1 MKTPV
6 AVQIAGQRFVLR
18 GDDDERS
25 MREMAAYLDGR
36 IKELQKQT
44 RAADTQ
50 SLAVLAALQITE
62 DLFKERRTL
71 AELKRRIRE
80 RSRALLHL
88 VESRARV

>member
-18 GDDDERS
+18 GDQDERA

-36 IKELQKQT
+36 MKELQKQT
-44 RAADTQ
+44 RTADTQ

-62 DLFKERRTL
+62 ELFKERRDL
-71 AELKRRIRE
+71 AELKRRLRDKG
-80 RSRALLHL
+80 RALLHL

>member
-18 GDDDERS
+18 GDEDERAT
-25 MREMAAYLDGR
+25 RDMAAYLDGR
-36 IKELQKQT
+36 IKELQKQI

-62 DLFKERRTL
+62 ELFKERRAL
-71 AELKRRIRE
+71 AELKKRIRE

-88 VESRARV
+88 VEIRARV

>member
-6 AVQIAGQRFVLR
+6 TVQIAGQRFALR
-18 GDDDERS
+18 GDEDERA
-25 MREMAAYLDGR
+25 MRDMAGYVDSR
-36 IKELQKQT
+36 MKELQKQSRT
-44 RAADTQ
+44 ADTQ

-62 DLFKERRTL
+62 ELFKERRAL
-71 AELKRRIRE
+71 AELKKRIRE

>member
-18 GDDDERS
+18 GDEDERTT
-25 MREMAAYLDGR
+25 REMAAYVDGR

-62 DLFKERRTL
+62 ELFQERRTVE
-71 AELKRRIRE
+71 ELKKRIRE
-80 RSRALLHL
+80 KSNALLHL
-88 VESRARV
+88 VQTRARV

>member
-88 VESRARV
+88 VESRARL

>member
-6 AVQIAGQRFVLR
+6 TVQIAEQRFALR
-18 GDDDERS
+18 GDEDERA
-25 MREMAAYLDGR
+25 MRDMAGYVDSR
-36 IKELQKQT
+36 MKELQKQSRT
-44 RAADTQ
+44 ADTQ

-62 DLFKERRTL
+62 ELFKERR
-71 AELKRRIRE
+71 ASADLKRRIRE

>member
-18 GDDDERS
+18 GDEDERAT
-25 MREMAAYLDGR
+25 RDMAAYLDGR

-62 DLFKERRTL
+62 ELFKERR
-71 AELKRRIRE
+71 ASADLKKRIRE